1 MEEIK
6 LSQINDE
13 NLTDE
18 QIDNIVYSD
27 IEDDGL
33 SSEYGFVFGNS
44 MLISERVNT
53 SVDAYKKGRVKK
65 FIFMGGINGV
75 SNQDNS
81 TIAEAIKM
89 KKLAL
94 SLGVN
99 EDDILIDDISNNT
112 FENIENA
119 MKLLPKDIEH
129 ISIITSE
136 FHLKRCYAILKK
148 NYPNISITMIPSK
161 DGLSDKDNW
170 FLSNNSWNSGRS
182 LATYE
187 AHLLVKYAK
196 ENKIYDLEVKNF
208 NEERRHS
215 MQLLYA
221 TSNNSKIYNMRRRLK
236 DIPIEIITPKE
247 LGIKVNVIEDGKT
260 TVENAIKKAR
270 GYYEET
276 KILLLQEILDYL

>member
-1 MEEIK
+1 MEIK

-33 SSEYGFVFGNS
+33 SSEYVLVFGNS
-44 MLISERVNT
+44 MLIKERVNT
-53 SVDAYKKGRVKK
+53 SVDAYKKGRIKK
-65 FIFMGGINGV
+65 IIFMGGVNGV

-89 KKLAL
+89 KELAL

-99 EDDILIDDISNNT
+99 ENDILIDDSSNNT

-119 MKLLPKDIEH
+119 MKLLPSDTSH

-148 NYPNISITMIPSK
+148 NYPNIAVTTIPSK
-161 DGLSDKDNW
+161 DGFSDRDNW
-170 FLSNNSWNSGRS
+170 FLSDNSWNSGRS

-196 ENKIYDLEVKNF
+196 ENKIYDLEIRNI
-208 NEERRHS
+208 NYERRH
-215 MQLLYA
+215 
-221 TSNNSKIYNMRRRLK
+221 
-236 DIPIEIITPKE
+236 
-247 LGIKVNVIEDGKT
+247 
-260 TVENAIKKAR
+260 
-270 GYYEET
+270 
-276 KILLLQEILDYL
+276 